1 MRGAVWVSTGLAA
14 ALAAGACGTKEA
26 VNEDGDA
33 GASDGGDSNAGSS
46 GVRGGNAGTSA
57 GGSNAG
63 EDGSGGTSGTSTTGG
78 DGGTSNM
85 GGSNGDG
92 GDPSGGATNSG
103 ATNGG
108 SNGGGGDPSGGG
120 TGGSGGD
127 TSGGSTSGGNG
138 GASSGG
144 TDSGTGGTAG
154 SGGGTNLITNGDFS
168 NGDTNWNHD
177 GASASHTVTDG
188 VWCGQFLIHSV
199 RIIAGWPD
207 DSSQAL
213 SLSGE
218 YTFSFKMSLSG
229 SATIL
234 AKIGR
239 AVSPYTTDFQIMVT
253 PGETLTTFTYTVP
266 INDPQAGVAFDITG
280 NSPPTTVCI
289 DDVVLSPR

>member
-1 MRGAVWVSTGLAA
+1 MRGAVWISLGLAA
-14 ALAAGACGTKEA
+14 AVAAGACGTKEA

-33 GASDGGDSNAGSS
+33 GASDGGDSNTGSG

-57 GGSNAG
+57 GGSSAG
-63 EDGSGGTSGTSTTGG
+63 EDGSSASGGSSATGGSSMTGG
-78 DGGTSNM
+78 DGGENTT
-85 GGSNGDG
+85 GGASNGG
-92 GDPSGGATNSG
+92 EESGGAN
-103 ATNGG
+103 
-108 SNGGGGDPSGGG
+108 GGG
-120 TGGSGGD
+120 TGGTSGSTNGGQPSGGD
-127 TSGGSTSGGNG
+127 GGSGGSTSGGT
-138 GASSGG
+138 A
-144 TDSGTGGTAG
+144 SGTGGAT
-154 SGGGTNLITNGDFS
+154 GGGTGTNLITNGDFS

-207 DSSQAL
+207 DTSQAL

-239 AVSPYTTDFQIMVT
+239 AVSPYTTDFQIMVA
-253 PGETLTTFTYTVP
+253 PGETLTTFSYTVP